1 MGKPGFPTR
10 SMTDPT
16 ISEQNRHS
24 WNAAVPAHAS
34 HRPRLA
40 AFLRAGGLTLFPE
53 ERELL
58 GAVAGTRLLHLLCNT
73 GQDTLSLAAL
83 GAEVT
88 GVDLSDAAIA
98 EARRLSVETG
108 ITARFVHDDVYTYLA
123 TAPAGAFER
132 VYAGY
137 GVICWLP
144 DLSAFARGVARVLT
158 PGGRFVLM
166 EFHPISNMFDQTWRL
181 VHDYPAG
188 GARLTLPGVGD
199 YVGEAAGGLSPG
211 GFAEGRRDFVNPHPC
226 HLFRWGVG
234 EVVSALA
241 TAGLQITALREYP
254 FVNGERPFAHMRPAT
269 GRRWL
274 PPEDVPSLPLMYGLA
289 AEVPRSTHRLETCPE
304 HLLD

>member
-1 MGKPGFPTR
+1 
-10 SMTDPT
+10 MTDPT

-24 WNAAVPAHAS
+24 WNAAVPVHAS
-34 HRPRLA
+34 HRPHLA

-58 GAVAGTRLLHLLCNT
+58 GEVAGLRLLHLLCNT

-83 GAEVT
+83 GARAT

-98 EARRLSVETG
+98 EARRLSAETG
-108 ITARFVHDDVYTYLA
+108 IAAHFVQSDVYAYLA
-123 TAPAGAFER
+123 AAPADAFER
-132 VYAGY
+132 VYCGY
-137 GVICWLP
+137 GVICWLH
-144 DLSAFARGVARVLT
+144 DLGAFAAGVARILA

-166 EFHPISNMFDQTWRL
+166 EFHPLSNMFDRNWQL
-181 VHDYPAG
+181 AYGYPSG
-188 GARLTLPGVGD
+188 GTRLTLPGVGD

-241 TAGLQITALREYP
+241 AAGLRIVALREHP
-254 FVNGERPFAHMRPAT
+254 FVNGERPFARMRPAP

-274 PPEDVPSLPLMYGLA
+274 PPNDMPPLPLMYGLA
-289 AEVPRSTHRLETCPE
+289 ADL
-304 HLLD
+304 